1 MAAVQTT
8 SVTFQI
14 INVEIY
20 VPVAILS
27 INIISNL
34 YKTTT
39 ETKRNNLAYLINPNF
54 RNINRLFVLSLIING
69 KKFYDKL
76 LIQI

>member
-39 ETKRNNLAYLINPNF
+39 ETKRNNLACLINPNF